1 MVRDVKRILI
11 AGDWDAD
18 GVIAT
23 ALVYYAQ
30 AKLGKYPYEAKAV
43 VDMKPLD
50 PERFSKILTVLEGS
64 YDAIVMLDIPF
75 FNRLPN
81 MLKLLKEHMGVG
93 EIMFVDHH
101 LSSHL
106 NRKYLEPY
114 VDKLILDDKPTAA
127 IIKEQLVARGIRI
140 PSRLEAFVEV
150 VTYMDSGKRVPQKYM
165 KLFEL
170 VSKVSKALTVMRDEE
185 IWEKFVLWL
194 ASPFPTPLDPN
205 IFEKVEEAVKKRD
218 EELKNLA
225 LDLAMGARRIG
236 DLRFIDA
243 RKKWKTRGGT
253 ALVSKISHVL
263 RAPVAV
269 LFDTRRNFMLLI
281 IKAPGGKAYRIAKNL
296 VGEGIAENDIA
307 GHPNLAIVRIR
318 KDVSVEE
325 IVRALHKALYYAA

>member
-1 MVRDVKRILI
+1 MAERVKRVLI

-18 GVIAT
+18 GVISA

-50 PERFSKILTVLEGS
+50 PERFTRILTSLDAM
-64 YDAIVMLDIPF
+64 YDAVIMLDIPF
-75 FNRLPN
+75 FHRLPN
-81 MLKLLKEHMGVG
+81 ILKLLKEHMGVG
-93 EIMFVDHH
+93 EIIFVDHH
-101 LSSHL
+101 LSSHT
-106 NRKYLEPY
+106 NRRLLEKY
-114 VDKLILDDKPTAA
+114 VDKLILGEQPTAA
-127 IIKEQLVARGIRI
+127 IIREELEKRGIRI
-140 PSRLEAFVEV
+140 PERLRMFVEV

-170 VSKVSKALTVMRDEE
+170 VSKVSKALTVIRDEE

-194 ASPFPTPLDPN
+194 ANPFPTQLDPR
-205 IFEKVEEAVKKRD
+205 IFRRVEEAVKRRD

-225 LDLAMGARRIG
+225 IDLAMGARRIG

-253 ALVSKISHVL
+253 ALVSKISHVVK
-263 RAPVAV
+263 APVAV

-281 IKAPGGKAYRIAKNL
+281 IKAPGGRAYRIAKNL
-296 VGEGIAENDIA
+296 VGEGIAEDDIA

-318 KDVSVEE
+318 KDVSIEE
-325 IVRALHKALYYAA
+325 LVRALHKALYYAA